1 MGDISELERRISFA
15 LERIEKGVERLR
27 AAPVP
32 EGAALVEEPTPPET
46 VSAADPAELAELKDA
61 LEAERAAN
69 AQLSERVRAIREKQ
83 ETTLSALE
91 KKLGSAT
98 RALDAAQAENARLKR
113 ANADL
118 IAANETLVAAGS
130 EGAGALVNRVMQA
143 ELEALRAART
153 AEEAEVQ
160 DILAALEPVLAAA
173 ETRAN
178 EETSDA

>member
-15 LERIEKGVERLR
+15 LERIEKGVERMRVAPPPALEAPE
-27 AAPVP
+27 AAEPAEAVP
-32 EGAALVEEPTPPET
+32 
-46 VSAADPAELAELKDA
+46 AADPAELAELTEA
-61 LEAERAAN
+61 LATERAAN

-91 KKLGSAT
+91 KKLGAAT

-118 IAANETLVAAGS
+118 IAANETLVASGS

-143 ELEALRAART
+143 ELEALRAARS

-160 DILAALEPVLAAA
+160 DILASLEPVLAAA

-178 EETSDA
+178 EESSNA